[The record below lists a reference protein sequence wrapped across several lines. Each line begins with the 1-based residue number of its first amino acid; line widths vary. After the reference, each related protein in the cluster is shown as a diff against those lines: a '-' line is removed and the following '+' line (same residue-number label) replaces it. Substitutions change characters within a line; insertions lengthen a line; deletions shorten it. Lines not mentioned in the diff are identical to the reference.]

1 MSTNYI
7 RLKIDT
13 ETLWKTIK
21 EEQAK
26 TEADLGEEPDLSQD
40 DAIDDMD
47 GIANYYSQE
56 GYAKGLRFAL
66 NLIRM
71 QSLND
76 RPSLRS

>member
-1 MSTNYI
+1 MRTN
-7 RLKIDT
+7 T
-13 ETLWKTIK
+13 ETLLNAIK
-21 EEQAK
+21 EEQVK